1 MSATVIVAI
10 TAVAAST
17 RAVDAIAVESL
28 VEDWGFEV
36 GAEKVYFRLSPPL
49 EQWMQKRLRLWL
61 KIGSSGSSLGALW
74 ELVAVAHM
82 YDMDVGCSLKGS
94 TASTIAGEFSHLHH
108 L

>member
-17 RAVDAIAVESL
+17 GTVDAIEVESL
-28 VEDWGFEV
+28 VKDWGFEV

-49 EQWMQKRLRLWL
+49 EQWMQKRLCLWL

-74 ELVAVAHM
+74 ELVAVAHI
-82 YDMDVGCSLKGS
+82 L
-94 TASTIAGEFSHLHH
+94 TIIEDTPAERAWHPRTFARNQRGEY
-108 L
+108 